1 MPVHLSTRTLLA
13 ALVSIV
19 LIGLAVS
26 GVVSVRRAGT
36 APAIAVSGGCPRH
49 VREVALFGPARM
61 VPVVKAI
68 KAQVP
73 RVFANLT
80 SMGHPA
86 WRLAQVQ
93 ALVRLNQLPL
103 GGQEGSSFLPP
114 VQGLTRYETLAAR
127 ACGRTTALAS
137 VLVFLQFPECQL
149 PCSFGWAYVT
159 PTRAGWHL
167 WTSYQV

>member
-1 MPVHLSTRTLLA
+1 
-13 ALVSIV
+13 
-19 LIGLAVS
+19 
-26 GVVSVRRAGT
+26 
-36 APAIAVSGGCPRH
+36 
-49 VREVALFGPARM
+49 M
-61 VPVVKAI
+61 VPVVQAI

-103 GGQEGSSFLPP
+103 GGQEGGFRPP
-114 VQGLTRYETLAAR
+114 VGGLGRYSTLAAR
-127 ACGRTTALAS
+127 ACGRTAALAS
-137 VLVFLQFPECQL
+137 VLVFLQFPECQI

-167 WTSYQV
+167 WTSSQV